1 MSALPR
7 LRYWR
12 RLLFAVLGLSAV
24 DAFVPGRLAAL
35 EAVRYESN
43 RLFRFEASDLFALGP
58 LVGYLQEHPRGARP
72 RIAFFGDSVVWGYL
86 LRAPE
91 TLPAQFQTLRPDA
104 RVLNLAINGLD
115 TASAYLIAKDIVD
128 ALDMLYVF
136 DFGRHPNTRL
146 PELVPVETA
155 DVEQFRL
162 TPPSRVER
170 RLEGALGGWHLY
182 TNSYRLQA
190 ALFGTSTR
198 IYVYL
203 HKGALARQLLG
214 RPVEAAVPAPAPAP
228 VPDVAAAAATIV
240 VDARLSPEQ
249 PSLDRQRALRQRHPL
264 LWAAAELVR
273 GHGKHAAFIEVAGH
287 AAAMSDEDR
296 ADLNAVFAPHVRVVA
311 VDVPA
316 ALKFDKTHL
325 TALGS
330 AALAQVLARD
340 VPPQFGGRP

>member
-1 MSALPR
+1 
-7 LRYWR
+7 
-12 RLLFAVLGLSAV
+12 
-24 DAFVPGRLAAL
+24 
-35 EAVRYESN
+35 
-43 RLFRFEASDLFALGP
+43 
-58 LVGYLQEHPRGARP
+58 
-72 RIAFFGDSVVWGYL
+72 VVWGYF

-91 TLPAQFQTLRPDA
+91 TLPAQFQTLCPDA

-136 DFGRHPNTRL
+136 DFGRHPNARL
-146 PELVPVETA
+146 PELIPVA
-155 DVEQFRL
+155 ASDLDQFHL
-162 TPPSRVER
+162 TPPSPVER

-182 TNSYRLQA
+182 TDSYRFQA

-198 IYVYL
+198 IYFYL

-214 RPVEAAVPAPAPAP
+214 RPVEDAVPAP
-228 VPDVAAAAATIV
+228 VPDVAAAAATIA
-240 VDARLSPEQ
+240 VDARAAPER
-249 PSLDRQRALRQRHPL
+249 PSADRQRILRQRHPL
-264 LWAAAELVR
+264 LWDAAELVR

-287 AAAMSDEDR
+287 APAMSDEDR
-296 ADLNAVFAPHVRVVA
+296 ADLNALFAPHVQVVA

-316 ALKFDKTHL
+316 ALKFDERHL

-340 VPPQFGGRP
+340 APPRFGGRP